1 MAQDW
6 KGRAYNQVP
15 HSKNEIHGDKVAKD
29 FGFKG
34 GLVPG
39 VTVSAYLLHPAAV
52 SYGMGFL
59 ERGFAHVRVNSPL
72 YDEQTFEI
80 HIENQIGGQT
90 QTQPQY
96 LAQGDQ
102 GYSAVLVPD
111 GEAPCATAEIHVVGT
126 KNDPPVRRGDE
137 IGDLNAASVLATLEN
152 MEVLRESGCKAF
164 TYRWNADHEMSTY
177 LRERSGMAEPYSRD
191 EYANPSFVLG
201 ISNWVLAANAYMNPW
216 VHMETKSQNYAP
228 IPLGTKVVGEMEVKD
243 LFDKKG
249 HEFVD
254 VLVNIFDFESSRC
267 YSSIELRAIYKLR
280 GL

>member
-1 MAQDW
+1 MTQNW
-6 KGRAYNQVP
+6 NGTAYNQVP

-39 VTVSAYLLHPAAV
+39 VTVSAYLMHPAAV
-52 SYGMGFL
+52 SYGMDFL

-72 YDEQTFEI
+72 YDEQAFEVQ
-80 HIENQIGGQT
+80 IESQGERRIQASNQEQGGQ
-90 QTQPQY
+90 
-96 LAQGDQ
+96 
-102 GYSAVLVPD
+102 GYTAVLVPD
-111 GEAPCATAEIHVVGT
+111 GAPPCATAEVHIAGT
-126 KNDPPVRRGDE
+126 MIEPPERRGDE
-137 IGDLNAASVLATLEN
+137 PGDKDAALVPATRDN
-152 MEVLRESGCKAF
+152 MEALRKTGCKAF

-177 LRERSGMAEPYSRD
+177 LRERSQMAEIYSM
-191 EYANPSFVLG
+191 EGYANPSFVLG

-228 IPLGTKVVGEMEVKD
+228 IPQGAKVIGEMAVKD

-254 VLVNIFDFESSRC
+254 ALINVFDVESNRC
-267 YSSIELRAIYKLR
+267 YASVELRAIYKLR

>member
-6 KGRAYNQVP
+6 KGTAFNQVP
-15 HSKNEIHGDKVAKD
+15 HSKNEIHGDKVAKH

-52 SYGMGFL
+52 SYGMDFL

-72 YDEQTFEI
+72 YDEQAFEI
-80 HIENQIGGQT
+80 HIENQIGHQT
-90 QTQPQY
+90 RTQEQE
-96 LAQGDQ
+96 QGDR
-102 GYSAVLVPD
+102 GYSAVLVPN
-111 GEAPCATAEIHVVGT
+111 GEAPCATAETHVAGT
-126 KNDPPVRRGDE
+126 KAAPPVRREDEFGDQ
-137 IGDLNAASVLATLEN
+137 NAASVPATREN
-152 MEVLRESGCKAF
+152 MEALRESGCKAF

-177 LRERSGMAEPYSRD
+177 LRERSEMAAPYSME

-228 IPLGTKVVGEMEVKD
+228 IPQGTKVD
-243 LFDKKG
+243 LCLLIQRK
-249 HEFVD
+249 
-254 VLVNIFDFESSRC
+254 C
-267 YSSIELRAIYKLR
+267 YEPNQWMHAY
-280 GL
+280 

>member
-39 VTVSAYLLHPAAV
+39 VTVSAYLMHPAAV
-52 SYGMGFL
+52 SYGMDFL

-72 YDEQTFEI
+72 YDEQAFDVQ
-80 HIENQIGGQT
+80 IESQTRNQEQGGK
-90 QTQPQY
+90 
-96 LAQGDQ
+96 

-111 GEAPCATAEIHVVGT
+111 GAAPCATAEVHIAET
-126 KNDPPVRRGDE
+126 TIEPPGRRGDDL
-137 IGDLNAASVLATLEN
+137 GDKLAALVPATREN
-152 MEVLRESGCKAF
+152 METLQKSGCKAF

-177 LRERSGMAEPYSRD
+177 LRERSQMAEPYSVD
-191 EYANPSFVLG
+191 EYANPSFILG
-201 ISNWVLAANAYMNPW
+201 VSNWVLAANATMNPW
-216 VHMETKSQNYAP
+216 VHMETRSQNYAP
-228 IPLGTKVVGEMEVKD
+228 IPQGTRVVGEMEIIG

-254 VLVNIFDFESSRC
+254 ALINVFDVESNRC

>member
-6 KGRAYNQVP
+6 KGTAYNQVP
-15 HSKNEIHGDKVAKD
+15 HSRNEIHGDKVAKH

-52 SYGMGFL
+52 SYGMDFL

-72 YDEQTFEI
+72 YDEQAFEI
-80 HIENQIGGQT
+80 HIENQIGRQT
-90 QTQPQY
+90 RTRHQE
-96 LAQGDQ
+96 QGDQ
-102 GYSAVLVPD
+102 GYSAVLVPN
-111 GEAPCATAEIHVVGT
+111 GEAPCATAEIHLAGT
-126 KNDPPVRRGDE
+126 KTDPPVWREDELGDQ
-137 IGDLNAASVLATLEN
+137 NAASVPATREN
-152 MEVLRESGCKAF
+152 MEALRESGCKAF

-177 LRERSGMAEPYSRD
+177 LRERSGMATPYSMD

-228 IPLGTKVVGEMEVKD
+228 IPQGTKVVGEMEIKD

-254 VLVNIFDFESSRC
+254 VLVNIFDVESNSC
-267 YSSIELRAIYKLR
+267 FSSIELRAIYKLR